1 MTSHVIH
8 VDSSERDPELYP
20 VAEDYTI
27 SLNVPIYSISSIKVI
42 SAKIDFLQ
50 PLVHSQNNKFKVD
63 GVPVKL
69 YPNNYTIDTLA
80 SNIFTAIY
88 NTGYSNIDT
97 VKADPFLNIIE
108 FSNTLGSGDTF
119 SLDFTGGGSVASVIG
134 LPPGVLNP
142 TAPASS
148 IYTQVN
154 LNGPTNLILRI
165 TTTNDDIYPT
175 VYSNKDSLYVGRICT
190 FRSASNPGVIEYS
203 GATDPVVHT
212 FTKGPE
218 KYTDTLRIRWYQ
230 SIDNVIVP
238 YSFAGGNYF
247 MKLEIVATS
256 DKLSTI
262 DKETVDFEL
271 PPPTD
276 IPSLAYPLRSKEMI
290 YIYLIIA
297 VIIIIGY
304 IFIRRV

>member
-8 VDSSERDPELYP
+8 VDSSERDPDLYP

-27 SLNVPIYSISSIKVI
+27 SLNVPIYSISSIKVL

-50 PLVHSQNNKFKVD
+50 PLVHAQNNKFKVD
-63 GVPVKL
+63 GVPVTL
-69 YPNNYTIDTLA
+69 IERNYTIETLA
-80 SNIFTAIY
+80 SNLLTAIY

-97 VKADPFLNIIE
+97 VQAGVSQNLIV

-119 SLDFTGGGSVASVIG
+119 SLDFTGGGSIASVLG
-134 LPPGVLNP
+134 LAPGVSNP
-142 TAPASS
+142 DTVVT
-148 IYTQVN
+148 TQVN

-190 FRSASNPGVIEYS
+190 FRSASNPNVIEYS
-203 GATDPVVHT
+203 GATDPIVHT

-238 YSFAGGNYF
+238 YRFSGGNYF